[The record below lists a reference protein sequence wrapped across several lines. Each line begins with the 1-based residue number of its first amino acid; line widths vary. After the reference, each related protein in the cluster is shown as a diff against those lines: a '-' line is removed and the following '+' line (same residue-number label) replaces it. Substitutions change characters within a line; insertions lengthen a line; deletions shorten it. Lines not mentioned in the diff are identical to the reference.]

1 MFNLEELSTL
11 RSALNFISV
20 KGSDVQ
26 RIAALQIKL
35 ENIIIDIQ
43 NGPPVEKGK
52 NEKNSK

>member
-20 KGSDVQ
+20 KGSDIQ

-35 ENIIIDIQ
+35 ENIIVDIQ
-43 NGPPVEKGK
+43 NGPPVEKNK
-52 NEKNSK
+52 NEENPK

>member
-43 NGPPVEKGK
+43 NGPPVEKSK
-52 NEKNSK
+52 DEKNLK